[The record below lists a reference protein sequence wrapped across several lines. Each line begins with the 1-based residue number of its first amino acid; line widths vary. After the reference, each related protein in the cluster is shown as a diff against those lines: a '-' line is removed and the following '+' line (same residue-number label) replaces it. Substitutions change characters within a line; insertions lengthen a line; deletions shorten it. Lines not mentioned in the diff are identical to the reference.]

1 MIKSIRDAS
10 LNNKDVLIRVDLNVP
25 FKRGRITDLSRMI
38 AILPTVNYVIKNN
51 GRPILMSHFGRPE
64 NKNDKALSLRQIL
77 RDLKNELCKEV
88 IFCEHLDQPSIS
100 TFIRNASKTSI
111 ILLENTRFF
120 DGEEKNCPKLSKLFA
135 GLGDLFCNDAF
146 SASHRSHASTVGVAE
161 HLPSY
166 S

>member
-77 RDLKNELCKEV
+77 
-88 IFCEHLDQPSIS
+88 
-100 TFIRNASKTSI
+100 
-111 ILLENTRFF
+111 
-120 DGEEKNCPKLSKLFA
+120 KLF
-135 GLGDLFCNDAF
+135 LLVVTLKF
-146 SASHRSHASTVGVAE
+146 SQN
-161 HLPSY
+161 L
-166 S
+166 